1 MNAIQQGSLSGIG
14 NYLLS
19 LKPVI
24 QKNADRIASH
34 AGSREPKVTQQ
45 QLTSAPWL
53 LPDSKE
59 TEIQALIADP
69 TTKSNLNMKGIKF
82 EDAPNF
88 QQR

>member
-59 TEIQALIADP
+59 TDSGFDCRSYHKEQF
-69 TTKSNLNMKGIKF
+69 KY
-82 EDAPNF
+82 ERH
-88 QQR
+88 QV